1 MGFGPLRVVNDD
13 RVQPGAGFPAHFH
26 RDMEILTYVLE
37 GALAHRDSLG
47 TGSVIERGEVQRM
60 TAGTGIGHS
69 EYNPSDLEPVHF
81 LQIWLVPETS
91 NLPPSYEQTA
101 FPDQEKRGRLR
112 LIAARDGR
120 QGAITVHQDVDLFA
134 TLLRAGEQVTY
145 EMRPSRK
152 VWVQVAQGGVL
163 LNDKRLSAGDGA
175 AVRDEPVLAL
185 TGNRAAEVLLF
196 DLS

>member
-1 MGFGPLRVVNDD
+1 M
-13 RVQPGAGFPAHFH
+13 
-26 RDMEILTYVLE
+26 
-37 GALAHRDSLG
+37 
-47 TGSVIERGEVQRM
+47 
-60 TAGTGIGHS
+60 
-69 EYNPSDLEPVHF
+69 
-81 LQIWLVPETS
+81 PETS

-163 LNDKRLSAGDGA
+163 VNDKRLSAGDGA

-196 DLS
+196 DLP